1 MQFGMV
7 CQLIVMRK
15 PNEVASQKDTVLVEG
30 EDGSSRWQQ
39 TSGQYY
45 SCHPLLPLHASVT
58 NVALSV
64 HKLNL
69 NIDEAYVMK

>member
-7 CQLIVMRK
+7 CQLIVIRK

-45 SCHPLLPLHASVT
+45 SCHPLLSLHASVT